1 MLCHWANFPG
11 QVFYTNISLPTLNPI
26 VLGTIT
32 MVTRKRAFVV
42 VVRPE
47 TEAAA
52 LFTAIED
59 EDDDIESNLFNV
71 E

>member
-1 MLCHWANFPG
+1 M
-11 QVFYTNISLPTLNPI
+11 
-26 VLGTIT
+26 LGTIT

-59 EDDDIESNLFNV
+59 EDDDIESNLFNDSCW
-71 E
+71 

>member
-1 MLCHWANFPG
+1 MLTG
-11 QVFYTNISLPTLNPI
+11 KR
-26 VLGTIT
+26 LGIGARKIT

-42 VVRPE
+42 VVSPE

-59 EDDDIESNLFNV
+59 EDDDIESNLFNDSCW
-71 E
+71 

>member
-1 MLCHWANFPG
+1 MLTG
-11 QVFYTNISLPTLNPI
+11 KR
-26 VLGTIT
+26 LGIGARKIT

-59 EDDDIESNLFNV
+59 EDDDIESNLFNDSCW
-71 E
+71 

>member
-1 MLCHWANFPG
+1 MHLPAVVADTFP
-11 QVFYTNISLPTLNPI
+11 V
-26 VLGTIT
+26 
-32 MVTRKRAFVV
+32 RAFVV

-59 EDDDIESNLFNV
+59 EDDDIESNLFNDSCW
-71 E
+71 